1 MNIQQKMAE
10 SFQKMGRWEPGVSQP
25 EENGQEKTI
34 LRGDTEAQGE
44 GRDSPAEIWNQA
56 KRNARAKA
64 VHWARM
70 NAVSREEQK
79 GEKCGGKQ
87 GAELV

>member
-44 GRDSPAEIWNQA
+44 GRDSPAEIWNQT
-56 KRNARAKA
+56 K
-64 VHWARM
+64 
-70 NAVSREEQK
+70 
-79 GEKCGGKQ
+79 
-87 GAELV
+87 